1 VRSTLLFKVKFRGGE
16 GMKKILTLILV
27 LALIVGFVGLTT
39 SCKPEEGGEEQKPSI
54 ETRKIV
60 ALLPLTGVLG
70 TFGENSKETALL
82 AAKDV
87 NYWLERNGKNW
98 RLEVSVEDTATD
110 PTTSLKK
117 MKDWYG
123 AGVKFFVG
131 PMASG
136 SCKELLT
143 YANSNKILFVSP
155 SSTSTALSIPDDYL
169 IRFCPDDF
177 IQGPAIARLMWEA
190 GVTNVIFV
198 WRGDTWGDGLQ
209 SAIEKRFTE
218 LGGKVYSQKLRYD
231 PQLEDF
237 PKEASLLNNYVQ
249 DLINQ
254 GIPKDRIGIS
264 LVAFEE
270 SAPLM
275 EDAAQYQL
283 LKEVRW
289 FGSDGT
295 ALSEALKSHK
305 VSAPF
310 ATTTN
315 FISTFYAPG
324 RSKYPL
330 FDYVRGFVHMFLN
343 RETDSY
349 SYGTYDIVW
358 SLALAIDQVGYDP
371 EKVKDVL
378 PEVTDKRTELY
389 GASGHIVLNENGD
402 RAFADYDLW
411 LINDKGEWEK
421 VGVWRGETDTI
432 EWTRN
437 PYK

>member
-1 VRSTLLFKVKFRGGE
+1 
-16 GMKKILTLILV
+16 MKKFLTLFLV
-27 LALIVGFVGLTT
+27 LVLVVGFIGLTA
-39 SCKPEEGGEEQKPSI
+39 SCKPKGGEEEQTPKV

-87 NYWLERNGKNW
+87 NYWLEKTGKNW
-98 RLEVSVEDTATD
+98 RLEVVVEDTATD

-143 YANSNKILFVSP
+143 YANSNKIMFVSP

-169 IRFCPDDF
+169 FRFCPDDF
-177 IQGPAIARLMWEA
+177 IQGPAIARVLWES
-190 GVTNVIFV
+190 GVTDVIFA

-209 SAIEKRFTE
+209 AAVEEKFKK
-218 LGGKVYSQKLRYD
+218 LGGNVYPDKLRYD
-231 PQLEDF
+231 PNLEDF
-237 PKEASLLNNYVQ
+237 PKEASLLNKYVQ
-249 DLINQ
+249 DLINK
-254 GIPKDRIGIS
+254 GVPKDRIGIN
-264 LVAFEE
+264 LIAFEE
-270 SAPLM
+270 SAPFM
-275 EDAAQYQL
+275 EDANQYPL
-283 LKEVRW
+283 LKEVKW
-289 FGSDGT
+289 FGCDGE
-295 ALSEALKSHK
+295 ALSQALKSHT
-305 VSAPF
+305 VAAPF
-310 ATTTN
+310 AEKTN

-324 RSKYPL
+324 VSKYPL

-349 SYGTYDIVW
+349 SYGTYDIVCC
-358 SLALAIDQVGYDP
+358 LAEAIDKAGYDP

-411 LINDKGEWEK
+411 VINDKGEWEK

-432 EWTRN
+432 DWIRN

>member
-1 VRSTLLFKVKFRGGE
+1 
-16 GMKKILTLILV
+16 MKKILTLILV

-39 SCKPEEGGEEQKPSI
+39 SCKPEQGGEEQKPSI

-98 RLEVSVEDTATD
+98 RLEDSVEDTATD

-169 IRFCPDDF
+169 FRFCPDDF

-190 GVTNVIFV
+190 GVTNVIFI

-209 SAIEKRFTE
+209 SAVEKRFKE
-218 LGGKVYSQKLRYD
+218 LGGKVYDKHIRYD

-237 PKEASLLNNYVQ
+237 PKEASLLNSYVQ

-264 LVAFEE
+264 LIAFEE

-275 EDAAQYQL
+275 EDANEYPL
-283 LKEVRW
+283 LKEVKW
-289 FGSDGT
+289 FGCDGT
-295 ALSEALKSHK
+295 ALSEALKSHT
-305 VSAPF
+305 VAAPF
-310 ATTTN
+310 ANTTK

-324 RSKYPL
+324 LSKYPL

-358 SLALAIDQVGYDP
+358 CLALAIDQVGYDP

-432 EWTRN
+432 EWIKN